1 MTFQV
6 TAGPNAS
13 VIGASSRLGPGMPVA
28 HVRLKPSG
36 TNITWVTN
44 GLSPCRSACGHHAKN
59 HMNWLESIGSEATI
73 RLSRC
78 RMMWTPNS
86 ASDSTA

>member
-1 MTFQV
+1 M
-6 TAGPNAS
+6 TAGPKAS
-13 VIGASSRLGPGMPVA
+13 VIGASSRLGPASPVA

-44 GLSPCRSACGHHAKN
+44 GLSPCSSACGHQAKN

-73 RLSRC
+73 RLPR
-78 RMMWTPNS
+78 WPDDGIPNS